1 MVINNIFKI
10 FHFPAC
16 IFFFMWKVG
25 FCQVNL
31 PTFNYEDC
39 QLMGASYTYK
49 NYVICNWIDFSPQQ
63 HSTGHCG
70 MFDYAWVPDSG
81 ADHILHQLAL
91 QRGSSSGAIY
101 HIGYTLNYTTPTQY
115 TVIDVNGKPQS
126 YSAFSDAM
134 DPNNTCVAFIDGHW
148 DDIPCTLYREAF
160 CSLVIKFD
168 YGDCRENGVSYTSG
182 LKLYCYWI
190 DTTLG
195 TAVGACGLDY
205 SIIPNLEAQRV
216 VNWLMKIRSLTTL
229 GTYYIGYVENTGG
242 VETHQGV
249 TQDWTNWDPL
259 ETQLIIT
266 NCITISQPYG
276 LWKHSLCSSLRMS
289 ICSTVTEIIPCQTPI
304 VNSGSTLISQTGDMY
319 GDTCHYTCDM
329 GHALVYGN
337 LTRTCLIDG
346 TWDSSSPVC
355 EEILTSQATTDI
367 VSTANTISTAESTT
381 AKPSIA
387 QTSTAGSISN
397 DMLTS
402 TVHQQVSTAT
412 NMVISTTSNH
422 DIPET
427 TLTETI
433 TYNQEITETTT
444 GVISRTTNGLCIC
457 TCSLSLNITIN
468 IEQRIKE
475 LKKLLEVDKDVLSS
489 TIRRLTCADD
499 PRPSSA
505 YIGYTGALIIV
516 AVFSLIIIID
526 IVNIYVF
533 FKTLRT

>member
-10 FHFPAC
+10 FRFPAC
-16 IFFFMWKVG
+16 IFFFMWKLG
-25 FCQVNL
+25 LCQVNQ

-39 QLMGASYTYK
+39 QLMGASYTYE
-49 NYVICNWIDFSPQQ
+49 NYVICYWIDFSPQQ
-63 HSTGHCG
+63 HSTAHCG

-81 ADHILHQLAL
+81 AGYILHQLAL

-115 TVIDVNGKPQS
+115 TVIDVSGKSQS
-126 YSAFSDAM
+126 YSAFTDAM
-134 DPNNTCVAFIDGHW
+134 DPSNTCVAFFDGHW
-148 DDIPCTLYREAF
+148 DDISCTLYSEAF

-190 DTTLG
+190 DTTTG
-195 TAVGACGLDY
+195 PAISACGLDY

-259 ETQLIIT
+259 EPAQLINT

-276 LWKHSLCSSLRMS
+276 LWTHSSCLSPLMS
-289 ICSTVTEIIPCQTPI
+289 ICSTVKEIIPCQTPV
-304 VNSGSTLISQTGDMY
+304 VNSGSTLISQTGNMY
-319 GDTCHYTCDM
+319 GDTCHYTCDI
-329 GHALVYGN
+329 GHVLVSGN
-337 LTRTCLIDG
+337 LTRTCLTDG
-346 TWDSSSPVC
+346 TWDSKLPVC
-355 EEILTSQATTDI
+355 QEILTSDATTDI
-367 VSTANTISTAESTT
+367 VTTTDKTSTAEPTTAQSISSDMSTSTMHQPVSTTTTISTKTT
-381 AKPSIA
+381 YI
-387 QTSTAGSISN
+387 I
-397 DMLTS
+397 DL
-402 TVHQQVSTAT
+402 
-412 NMVISTTSNH
+412 
-422 DIPET
+422 PET
-427 TLTETI
+427 TLTEKT
-433 TYNQEITETTT
+433 THNQEITETTT
-444 GVISRTTNGLCIC
+444 GVSSGTTNGLCIC
-457 TCSLSLNITIN
+457 ACSLSLNITIN

-475 LKKLLEVDKDVLSS
+475 LKKLLAVDKDVLSS

-505 YIGYTGALIIV
+505 YIGYTGTLIIV

-526 IVNIYVF
+526 VVNIYVF
-533 FKTLRT
+533 FKTFRT